1 MFGGR
6 MIVSFPAPKVL
17 ASSIAARSVQTPFPG
32 AVSHMASPGFAS
44 AASNG
49 LLTVKVAAWAKA
61 PLIKQQT
68 KTLRYLAVQRIL
80 FLPTDMLLVCLFC
93 WLNRHYFAAVICID

>member
-1 MFGGR
+1 M
-6 MIVSFPAPKVL
+6 
-17 ASSIAARSVQTPFPG
+17 
-32 AVSHMASPGFAS
+32 
-44 AASNG
+44 
-49 LLTVKVAAWAKA
+49 KVAAWAKA

-68 KTLRYLAVQRIL
+68 KTLRYVGVFRIL